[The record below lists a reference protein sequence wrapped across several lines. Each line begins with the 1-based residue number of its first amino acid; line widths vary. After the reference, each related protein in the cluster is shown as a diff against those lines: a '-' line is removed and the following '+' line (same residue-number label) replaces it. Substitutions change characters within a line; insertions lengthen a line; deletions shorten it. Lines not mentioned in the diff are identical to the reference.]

1 MAISN
6 GPVRSRG
13 NVPAGRARETFEQF
27 REDASEY
34 AEHGRDRV
42 QRAGRALSHFVRE
55 QPLEAI
61 LIGASIAM
69 VAGVGLVLCRMWMR
83 RQAI

>member
-6 GPVRSRG
+6 RPARSRG
-13 NVPAGRARETFEQF
+13 NVAAGRTREMFDQF
-27 REDASEY
+27 REDASDC
-34 AEHGRDRV
+34 AEHGRDRI

-61 LIGASIAM
+61 LIGASLAM

-83 RQAI
+83 R

>member
-1 MAISN
+1 ML
-6 GPVRSRG
+6 
-13 NVPAGRARETFEQF
+13 EQL

-34 AEHGRDRV
+34 AEQGRDGI
-42 QRAGRALSHFVRE
+42 QRAGRNLSHFVRE

-69 VAGVGLVLCRMWMR
+69 VAGVGLVLCRLWMR
-83 RQAI
+83 RQPG

>member
-1 MAISN
+1 MAIRN

-13 NVPAGRARETFEQF
+13 NLPPSRAREMLEHIH
-27 REDASEY
+27 EDASEY
-34 AEHGRDRV
+34 AEHERDKV

-83 RQAI
+83 R

>member
-6 GPVRSRG
+6 GPLRSRG
-13 NVPAGRARETFEQF
+13 NVPAGRAREMLEQF
-27 REDASEY
+27 REDASDC
-34 AEHGRDRV
+34 AQNGRDRV

-61 LIGASIAM
+61 LIGASIVM
-69 VAGVGLVLCRMWMR
+69 VAGVGLVLCRLWMR
-83 RQAI
+83 R